1 MDWFFLASCFL
12 LATIA
17 SHIECENVEEQTWS
31 RNSLISGAWG
41 QNPTAHGILSRAWRE
56 QLLNG
61 TLREQSIQNTKE
73 WSKARNIFMQHRLAR
88 HKSEEL
94 KKLVLSKVRRDQDLL
109 AMQRMGGKPSF
120 ARGKRKKK
128 KKKKRRRKKKKQRSK
143 GHPRKKLK
151 FDESCECGVAPKPKK
166 HGGLWRVVN
175 GDEASLGSH
184 PWAVSL
190 EQESGAYFCG
200 GSIIS
205 NKYIVTA
212 AHCVTKGQRVWV
224 HIGDHDKTTSSETN
238 SIRIEGKAK
247 PHPKYN
253 GDNYENDVAIVKL
266 DEEINFKD
274 FSGTVAPVCLARK
287 RADSYEDS
295 EVVVAGWGAT
305 SEGGFQATVLMEA
318 TLMGI
323 SNSACGSDYIYDK
336 SLIRDVM
343 LCAVGEGKDACQGD
357 SGGPLVAW
365 DDKRTKFIQV
375 GVVSW
380 GYGCA
385 RPDAPGVYARVSKLE
400 KWVLNQARKGG
411 KFCKE

>member
-1 MDWFFLASCFL
+1 MDWFSLASCL
-12 LATIA
+12 LFIATNA
-17 SHIECENVEEQTWS
+17 SHIECKSAEKETWS
-31 RNSLISGAWG
+31 KNSLVSGAWG
-41 QNPTAHGILSRAWRE
+41 QNPKAHGILSRAWRDQ
-56 QLLNG
+56 QLPING
-61 TLREQSIQNTKE
+61 TSREQSLQNVQQIAT
-73 WSKARNIFMQHRLAR
+73 
-88 HKSEEL
+88 HKSKEL
-94 KKLVLSKVRRDQDLL
+94 KKLVLSKVRHNQDLL

-128 KKKKRRRKKKKQRSK
+128 KKRKRKKKKERSK

-175 GDEASLGSH
+175 GDEAALGSH

-224 HIGDHDKTTSSETN
+224 HIGDHDKTTSSETH

-266 DEEINFKD
+266 DNEINFND

-287 RADSYEDS
+287 RADSFEDS
-295 EVVVAGWGAT
+295 EVVVAGWGTT

-318 TLMGI
+318 TLRGI
-323 SNSACGSDYIYDK
+323 SNSACGSDYIYHQ
-336 SLIRDVM
+336 SLIREVM

-365 DDKRTKFIQV
+365 DSKRTKFIQV

-400 KWVLNQARKGG
+400 KWVLNQALKGS
-411 KFCKE
+411 KFCRE